1 MAPVEQEMHVLPV
14 HLNAPQ
20 FLVGFMLLNILLISL
35 SVLRFMVS
43 DYPFGSFKLSLTKQ
57 NHSENLLDIHSE

>member
-1 MAPVEQEMHVLPV
+1 MEQEMHVLPV

-20 FLVGFMLLNILLISL
+20 FLVGFMLLNLLLTSL
-35 SVLRFMVS
+35 SVLRSMVS
-43 DYPFGSFKLSLTKQ
+43 DYPFGSFKLSSTKQ